1 MDDDHS
7 YDDGGFEGPRDPF
20 YDAMTQQALDQ
31 IRILREAGLEQT
43 YRDALHHDSSPEAEA
58 AFWRAHGLPMHL
70 LRLPDLVTSDP
81 AARAADRVQNR
92 GYRRLSKE
100 AWEAAGTAYLAG
112 STAEEVSAVYGMAVS
127 TFRARAKDEGWRRED
142 QPDPLREPIDLE
154 AETADGL
161 PDYYRQNF
169 HFQSD
174 GWLSDH
180 SAALYDTQV
189 EVLFT
194 GAADA
199 MRRRA
204 LAPIARWLQ
213 GRNQREVRGLDVG
226 CGTGVLAEEDVGDGA
241 QRRALQ
247 PTGRGQGLAPVIAI
261 EAILNAKGDSLRR
274 RWEGNFA
281 GASAPLV
288 LNVLLDHLQ
297 RCSAARAR
305 KVRA

>member
-92 GYRRLSKE
+92 AYRRLSKE

-127 TFRARAKDEGWRRED
+127 TFRARARDEGWRRED

-161 PDYYRQNF
+161 PDY
-169 HFQSD
+169 
-174 GWLSDH
+174 GAM
-180 SAALYDTQV
+180 AAH
-189 EVLFT
+189 
-194 GAADA
+194 
-199 MRRRA
+199 A
-204 LAPIARWLQ
+204 L
-213 GRNQREVRGLDVG
+213 VRLN
-226 CGTGVLAEEDVGDGA
+226 
-241 QRRALQ
+241 RALQ
-247 PTGRGQGLAPVIAI
+247 AGRALEAARWVRLHADLTRMAASPPPSPPAPPSLPKPPAQPREPDLGDRAAAVAEQVGQIAREACALKRGDYAGRDALMARLEALDDLKPTPRSDELDEIDGV
-261 EAILNAKGDSLRR
+261 
-274 RWEGNFA
+274 FA
-281 GASAPLV
+281 GAGSKAEPPG
-288 LNVLLDHLQ
+288 
-297 RCSAARAR
+297 
-305 KVRA
+305 

>member
-7 YDDGGFEGPRDPF
+7 YDDCGFEGPRDPF

-70 LRLPDLVTSDP
+70 LLLPDLVTSDP

-92 GYRRLSKE
+92 AYRRLSKE

-127 TFRARAKDEGWRRED
+127 TFRARARDEGWRRED

-161 PDYYRQNF
+161 PDY
-169 HFQSD
+169 
-174 GWLSDH
+174 GAM
-180 SAALYDTQV
+180 AAH
-189 EVLFT
+189 
-194 GAADA
+194 
-199 MRRRA
+199 A
-204 LAPIARWLQ
+204 L
-213 GRNQREVRGLDVG
+213 VRLN
-226 CGTGVLAEEDVGDGA
+226 
-241 QRRALQ
+241 RALQ
-247 PTGRGQGLAPVIAI
+247 AGRALEAARWVRLHADLTRMAAAPPAPSSAPTPKPPAPPPAQPKEPDLGERAAAVAEQVGQIAREACALKRGDYAGRDALMARLQALDHLKPAPRLDELDGIDGV
-261 EAILNAKGDSLRR
+261 
-274 RWEGNFA
+274 FA
-281 GASAPLV
+281 GAESKAEPPG
-288 LNVLLDHLQ
+288 
-297 RCSAARAR
+297 
-305 KVRA
+305 

>member
-92 GYRRLSKE
+92 AYRRLSKE

-127 TFRARAKDEGWRRED
+127 TFRAGARDEGWRRED

-154 AETADGL
+154 AETAEGL
-161 PDYYRQNF
+161 PDY
-169 HFQSD
+169 
-174 GWLSDH
+174 GAM
-180 SAALYDTQV
+180 AAH
-189 EVLFT
+189 
-194 GAADA
+194 
-199 MRRRA
+199 A
-204 LAPIARWLQ
+204 L
-213 GRNQREVRGLDVG
+213 VRLN
-226 CGTGVLAEEDVGDGA
+226 
-241 QRRALQ
+241 RALQ
-247 PTGRGQGLAPVIAI
+247 AGRAL
-261 EAILNAKGDSLRR
+261 E
-274 RWEGNFA
+274 
-281 GASAPLV
+281 
-288 LNVLLDHLQ
+288 
-297 RCSAARAR
+297 AARW
-305 KVRA
+305 VRLHADLTRMAAAPPAPSSPPAPPPLPKPPAQPRNPTWATAPPPSPNRSASSPAKPAPSNAATTPAATP

>member
-127 TFRARAKDEGWRRED
+127 TFRARARDEGWRRED

-161 PDYYRQNF
+161 PDY
-169 HFQSD
+169 
-174 GWLSDH
+174 GAM
-180 SAALYDTQV
+180 AAH
-189 EVLFT
+189 
-194 GAADA
+194 
-199 MRRRA
+199 A
-204 LAPIARWLQ
+204 L
-213 GRNQREVRGLDVG
+213 VRLN
-226 CGTGVLAEEDVGDGA
+226 
-241 QRRALQ
+241 RALQ
-247 PTGRGQGLAPVIAI
+247 AGRALEAARWVRLHADLTRMAAAPPPSPPAPPPAKPPAQPQTQAKEPDLGERAAAVAEQVGQIAREACALKRGDYAGRDALMARLEALDDLKPAPRSDDLDEIDGV
-261 EAILNAKGDSLRR
+261 
-274 RWEGNFA
+274 FA
-281 GASAPLV
+281 GAASKAEPPG
-288 LNVLLDHLQ
+288 
-297 RCSAARAR
+297 
-305 KVRA
+305 

>member
-31 IRILREAGLEQT
+31 IRVLREAGLEQT

-92 GYRRLSKE
+92 AYRRLSKE

-127 TFRARAKDEGWRRED
+127 TFRARARDEGWRRED
-142 QPDPLREPIDLE
+142 QPNPLREPIDLE

-161 PDYYRQNF
+161 PDY
-169 HFQSD
+169 
-174 GWLSDH
+174 GAM
-180 SAALYDTQV
+180 AAH
-189 EVLFT
+189 
-194 GAADA
+194 
-199 MRRRA
+199 A
-204 LAPIARWLQ
+204 L
-213 GRNQREVRGLDVG
+213 VRLN
-226 CGTGVLAEEDVGDGA
+226 
-241 QRRALQ
+241 RALQ
-247 PTGRGQGLAPVIAI
+247 AGRALEAARWVRLHADLTRMAAAPPPSPPAPPPQPKPPAQPREPDLGERAAAVAEQVGLIAREACALKRGDYAGRDALMARLEALDDLKPAPRSDELDEIDGV
-261 EAILNAKGDSLRR
+261 
-274 RWEGNFA
+274 FA
-281 GASAPLV
+281 GAGSKAEPPG
-288 LNVLLDHLQ
+288 
-297 RCSAARAR
+297 
-305 KVRA
+305 

>member
-92 GYRRLSKE
+92 AYRRLSKE

-127 TFRARAKDEGWRRED
+127 TFRARARDAGWRRED
-142 QPDPLREPIDLE
+142 QPDPLREPLDLG

-161 PDYYRQNF
+161 PDY
-169 HFQSD
+169 
-174 GWLSDH
+174 GAM
-180 SAALYDTQV
+180 AAH
-189 EVLFT
+189 
-194 GAADA
+194 
-199 MRRRA
+199 A
-204 LAPIARWLQ
+204 L
-213 GRNQREVRGLDVG
+213 VRLN
-226 CGTGVLAEEDVGDGA
+226 
-241 QRRALQ
+241 RALQ
-247 PTGRGQGLAPVIAI
+247 AGRALEAARWVRLHADLTRMAAAPPPSPPAPPPLPKPPAQPKEPDLGERAAAVAEQVGQIARQ
-261 EAILNAKGDSLRR
+261 ACALKRGDYAGRDALMARLKALDDLKPASRSDELD
-274 RWEGNFA
+274 EIDGVFA
-281 GASAPLV
+281 GAASKAEPPG
-288 LNVLLDHLQ
+288 
-297 RCSAARAR
+297 
-305 KVRA
+305 

>member
-58 AFWRAHGLPMHL
+58 AFWRAHGLPMHM

-92 GYRRLSKE
+92 AYRRLLKE

-112 STAEEVSAVYGMAVS
+112 STAEKVSAVYGMAVS

-154 AETADGL
+154 AETAEGL
-161 PDYYRQNF
+161 PDY
-169 HFQSD
+169 
-174 GWLSDH
+174 GAM
-180 SAALYDTQV
+180 AAH
-189 EVLFT
+189 
-194 GAADA
+194 
-199 MRRRA
+199 A
-204 LAPIARWLQ
+204 L
-213 GRNQREVRGLDVG
+213 VRLN
-226 CGTGVLAEEDVGDGA
+226 
-241 QRRALQ
+241 RALQ
-247 PTGRGQGLAPVIAI
+247 AGRALEAARWVRLHADLTRMAAAPPPFPPAPPPAKPPAQPKQPDLGERAAAVAEQVGQIAREACALKRGDYAGRDALMARLKALDDLKPTPRSDELDEIDGV
-261 EAILNAKGDSLRR
+261 
-274 RWEGNFA
+274 FA
-281 GASAPLV
+281 GAGSKAEPPG
-288 LNVLLDHLQ
+288 
-297 RCSAARAR
+297 
-305 KVRA
+305 